1 MGYYKQLEIANQV
14 EEADRFPAPL
24 PARDHVALSGGMSR
38 RVLIALEKQG
48 KNRIVLRRDLVIGV
62 SIVLAVLIIGGW
74 IL

>member
-14 EEADRFPAPL
+14 EEADRFPAPKR
-24 PARDHVALSGGMSR
+24 ARDHVALSGGMSR

-48 KNRIVLRRDLVIGV
+48 KNEIVLRREVVIGAAF
-62 SIVLAVLIIGGW
+62 VLGALITAGW